1 MAGNLFDVFVVG
13 STDPSPAGE
22 TRLAA
27 ALSSKHGVPL
37 ATVSKAISGKNLRAG
52 QALDQAQAQALV
64 RQLQGI
70 GAVTVIRPAGA
81 SGRPNTQSHL
91 PPQATP
97 QPPRGPSPTPPSP
110 AFSPLTPSPLATDN
124 AAAFGPPLGTGGNAK
139 ATHAGTAFPSPRPST
154 MAPNASAF
162 EPPRGNTP
170 LITRARPIGT
180 PMPGTKTAMED
191 GGMAEPPGPRLELA
205 RGDKG
210 GSNDELSGL
219 RKLPTQASAA
229 NLREVGVQGGSG
241 VGMDADPKNLNL
253 VRCAQHGLYYDKT
266 KSSGCRKCLAQARE
280 QAGSFEARNA
290 EVRVGGD
297 LRKKPMNRAFLGL
310 GFALFIGLLPA
321 SYYAFG
327 PGASAAKQC
336 RVEQEIL
343 SRQPGTEEILQRFD
357 ELDTQVV
364 AHRDRALR
372 NTAIVWLAVAGIAM
386 AGWYKIT

>member
-37 ATVSKAISGKNLRAG
+37 ATVSKAISAKNLRAG

-97 QPPRGPSPTPPSP
+97 MPPRGLIPTPPSP
-110 AFSPLTPSPLATDN
+110 AFSPLTPSPLATDS
-124 AAAFGPPLGTGGNAK
+124 AAAFGPPLGAGGNAK
-139 ATHAGTAFPSPRPST
+139 ATHLGNNFPSPRPST
-154 MAPNASAF
+154 MAPNANAF
-162 EPPRGNTP
+162 EPPRVNTP
-170 LITRARPIGT
+170 IITRSRPIGT
-180 PMPGTKTAMED
+180 PPPNATIPSED
-191 GGMAEPPGPRLELA
+191 VNLGETPGPRLELA
-205 RGDKG
+205 RGNQG
-210 GSNDELSGL
+210 GSNDELSGM
-219 RKLPTQASAA
+219 RKIPTQASAN
-229 NLREVGVQGGSG
+229 NLREVGMQGSSG
-241 VGMDADPKNLNL
+241 VGMDTDPKNLNL
-253 VRCAQHGLYYDKT
+253 VRCAQHGLHYDKT
-266 KSSGCRKCLAQARE
+266 KSSGCRKCLMLARE
-280 QAGSFEARNA
+280 QASNFESRNA
-290 EVRVGGD
+290 EVHMGGD
-297 LRKKPMNRAFLGL
+297 LRKKPANRALLGL
-310 GFALFIGLLPA
+310 GFSLVIGLLPA

-357 ELDTQVV
+357 ELDTQV
-364 AHRDRALR
+364 ADHRDRALR

-386 AGWYKIT
+386 TGWYKVT